1 VVLKENAFTV
11 DKEVKYKG
19 TASMRFDV
27 PELEIL
33 VEAMRVQFFLTGR
46 NLTGYDALTFWVK
59 RLKQLP

>member
-27 PELEIL
+27 PRLEIL
-33 VEAMRVQFFLTGR
+33 VDMRVQFS
-46 NLTGYDALTFWVK
+46 
-59 RLKQLP
+59 

>member
-1 VVLKENAFTV
+1 
-11 DKEVKYKG
+11 VKYKG

-27 PELEIL
+27 P
-33 VEAMRVQFFLTGR
+33 RVGDPGGSYAGAIFPDATGR